1 MCELF
6 AISARRPV
14 RANDNLCVFY
24 QDSVW
29 HPHGWG
35 LSWRE
40 DGRVLLHKE
49 PVRAI
54 DSSYLSELL
63 EQPICST
70 NVVAHIRNATKG
82 RLTYQNSHPFLL
94 EDHSGRSWAIA
105 HNGTMLD
112 AHLVERYKACAE
124 GDTDSEQVA
133 LYLVDRI
140 DDAIA
145 RKGESLSFDERFEV
159 LAREV
164 EALSRGNAINNKLNL
179 LIDDGTYIYLHTN
192 TVNPTLYVR
201 TSGDAAFFC
210 TRPLPDGDGWQEM
223 PTNCLVA
230 YRDGQLVRMAA
241 RHEHSIDEEAY
252 LQSIAGMS
260 PVS

>member
-1 MCELF
+1 MCELY
-6 AISARRPV
+6 AINSRRPV
-14 RANDNLCVFY
+14 RANDHLRLFY
-24 QDSVW
+24 MDSVW

-40 DGRVLLHKE
+40 DGRVRLHKE

-63 EQPICST
+63 EQPISST
-70 NVVAHIRNATKG
+70 NVVAHIRNATMG

-94 EDHSGRSWAIA
+94 NDRSGRNWVIA

-112 AHLVERYKACAE
+112 AHLVEGCRARAE

-133 LYLVDRI
+133 LYLVGKI
-140 DDAIA
+140 DDALA
-145 RKGESLSFDERFEV
+145 QKGDDLSFDERFEV

-164 EALSRGNAINNKLNL
+164 EALSRGDGLNNKLNL
-179 LIDDGTYIYLHTN
+179 LIDDGAYIYLHTN
-192 TVNPTLYVR
+192 TVSPTLYVH
-201 TSGDAAFFC
+201 TDGDAAFFC
-210 TRPLPDGDGWQEM
+210 TQPLSDGGDWQEV
-223 PTNCLVA
+223 PTNRLVA
-230 YRDGQLVRMAA
+230 YRDGQLARMAS
-241 RHEHSIDEEAY
+241 RHEHSIDDEAY
-252 LQSIAGMS
+252 LQGIAGMD

>member
-14 RANDNLCVFY
+14 RANDYLRVFY

-94 EDHSGRSWAIA
+94 KDRSGRSWVIA
-105 HNGTMLD
+105 HNGTILD
-112 AHLVERYKACAE
+112 DRLVEATRR
-124 GDTDSEQVA
+124 TP
-133 LYLVDRI
+133 R
-140 DDAIA
+140 AIPTASRWRSTSLTSSTRLPSA
-145 RKGESLSFDERFEV
+145 RVRRSP
-159 LAREV
+159 LAS
-164 EALSRGNAINNKLNL
+164 ASWCSPMPSRSSRAPNKLNL
-179 LIDDGTYIYLHTN
+179 LIDDGAYTYLHTN
-192 TVNPTLYVR
+192 TVSPTLYVR
-201 TSGDAAFFC
+201 TDGDTAFFC
-210 TRPLPDGDGWQEM
+210 TRPLSDGDDWREM
-223 PTNCLVA
+223 PTNRLVA
-230 YRDGQLVRMAA
+230 FHDGQLARMAPC
-241 RHEHSIDEEAY
+241 HEYSIDDEAY

>member
-1 MCELF
+1 MCELY
-6 AISARRPV
+6 AINSRRPV
-14 RANDNLCVFY
+14 RANDHLRLFY
-24 QDSVW
+24 MDSVW

-40 DGRVLLHKE
+40 DGRVRLHKE

-94 EDHSGRSWAIA
+94 KDRCGRSWAIA

-112 AHLVERYKACAE
+112 AHLIERYKACAE

-133 LYLVDRI
+133 LYLVGKI

-164 EALSRGNAINNKLNL
+164 EALSRGNRLNNKLNL
-179 LIDDGTYIYLHTN
+179 LIDDGAYTYLHTN
-192 TVNPTLYVR
+192 TVSPTLYVR
-201 TSGDAAFFC
+201 TDGDTSFFC
-210 TRPLPDGDGWQEM
+210 TRPLSDGDDWREM
-223 PTNCLVA
+223 PTNRLVA
-230 YRDGQLVRMAA
+230 FHDGQLARMAPC
-241 RHEHSIDEEAY
+241 HEYSIDDEAY

>member
-1 MCELF
+1 MCELY
-6 AISARRPV
+6 AISARQPV
-14 RANDNLCVFY
+14 CANDHLRVFY

-40 DGRVLLHKE
+40 GAHVHLHKE

-63 EQPICST
+63 ERPVCAK
-70 NVVAHIRNATKG
+70 NVVAHIRNATMG
-82 RLTYQNSHPFLL
+82 RLTYQNSHPFVLT
-94 EDHSGRSWAIA
+94 DRSGRVWTIA

-112 AHLVERYKACAE
+112 AHLVQGYKDRAE

-133 LYLVDRI
+133 LYLVDKI

-145 RKGESLSFDERFEV
+145 QKGEALGFDERFE
-159 LAREV
+159 LIAREV
-164 EALSRGNAINNKLNL
+164 EALSRGGRLNNKLNL
-179 LIDDGTYIYLHTN
+179 LIDDGTYVYLHTN
-192 TVNPTLYVR
+192 TVSPTLYVR
-201 TSGDAAFFC
+201 KDEDVAFFC
-210 TRPLPDGDGWQEM
+210 TRPLPDGDGWEEL

-230 YRDGQLVRMAA
+230 YREGRLARMAP
-241 RHEHSIDEEAY
+241 RHEHSIDDEAY
-252 LQSIAGMS
+252 LQGIAGMS

>member
-6 AISARRPV
+6 AISARQPV
-14 RANDNLCVFY
+14 RANDHLRVFY

-40 DGRVLLHKE
+40 GTRVYLHKE

-54 DSSYLSELL
+54 DSDYLRELL

-70 NVVAHIRNATKG
+70 NVVAHIRNATMG
-82 RLTYQNSHPFLL
+82 RLTYHNSHPFLL
-94 EDHSGRSWAIA
+94 KDRSGRAWTIA

-112 AHLVERYKACAE
+112 ARLVERYKVRAE

-133 LYLVDRI
+133 LYLVDKI

-145 RKGESLSFDERFEV
+145 KKGEALSFDERFEV

-164 EALSRGNAINNKLNL
+164 EALSRGERLNNKLNL
-179 LIDDGTYIYLHTN
+179 LMDDGTYTYLHTN
-192 TVNPTLYVR
+192 TVNPTLYAR

-210 TRPLPDGDGWQEM
+210 TRPLPDGDGWREV
-223 PTNCLVA
+223 PANRLLA
-230 YRDGQLVRMAA
+230 YRNGQPARTAS
-241 RHEHSIDEEAY
+241 RHEYSIDEEAY